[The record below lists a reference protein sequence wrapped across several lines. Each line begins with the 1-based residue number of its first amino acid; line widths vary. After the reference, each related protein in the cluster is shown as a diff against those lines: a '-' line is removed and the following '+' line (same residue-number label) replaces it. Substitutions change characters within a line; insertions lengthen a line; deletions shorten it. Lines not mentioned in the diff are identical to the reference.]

1 MRQLQ
6 PVLWTKGVL
15 LTPQHLQTQDRF
27 AETLIRFQMS
37 AVSQWPW
44 GFARLQLDREG
55 LAGGAVVLASAAGI
69 FPDGLLFDVPSADQ
83 APAPRPLK
91 DCWQPDQESLVVHL
105 AVPEHRPG
113 GVNVSG
119 PGDGRSTRYVTDTVL
134 LRDENTGLAEK
145 PVQIGRKN
153 LRLLVDGESLE
164 GSSALPVARVLRL
177 ENGAYELDPRFVP
190 PMLDFAA
197 SPYLV
202 TLTRRVVEIL
212 AAKSAEIA
220 AGRRQRNQALAEFG
234 VADVARFWL
243 LYTVNTYLPR
253 LRQLLETGRHH
264 PIDLYHALVSLAGA
278 LTTFSQRIQ
287 PRDLPVY
294 SHTDLSGCFSQLGA
308 QVLELLETVVP
319 TTHVSLPL
327 RLVESSVFATAVD
340 DDRYLKAPEIYLAVK
355 TSAPPAVMQKAPH
368 LLKVGA
374 ADRMERLIRQAL
386 PGVQLTH
393 APRPPAAI
401 PVKLDY
407 QYYLLAREGPEWSAI
422 VAARN
427 VATYVPQEVTD
438 VSLELVIL
446 LPAAG
451 K

>member
-27 AETLIRFQMS
+27 AEALIRFQMS
-37 AVSQWPW
+37 AVTEWPW
-44 GFARLQLDREG
+44 GFARLQIDREA
-55 LAGGAVVLASAAGI
+55 LAGGVAVVSSAAGI
-69 FPDGLLFDVPSADQ
+69 FPDGLLFDVPGADQ
-83 APAPRPLK
+83 APAPRPLE
-91 DCWQPDQESLVVHL
+91 DSWRPDQTSLVVSL

-119 PGDGRSTRYVTDTVL
+119 PGDGRSTRYLTDTVL
-134 LRDENTGLAEK
+134 LRDENTGLSEK
-145 PVQIGRKN
+145 PVLIGRKN
-153 LRLLVDGESLE
+153 LRLLTEGDSLE
-164 GSSALPVARVLRL
+164 GSSVLPVARVLKL

-190 PMLDFAA
+190 PLLDLTA

-202 TLTRRVVEIL
+202 SLVRRVVEIL

-220 AGRRQRNQALAEFG
+220 AGRRQRNQSLAEFG

-243 LYTVNTYLPR
+243 LYTVNTYLPQ
-253 LRQLLETGRHH
+253 LRQLLEMGRHH
-264 PIDLYHALVSLAGA
+264 PVDLHHTLVSLAGA

-327 RLVESSVFATAVD
+327 RLVESSVYVTAVD

-355 TSAPPAVMQKAPH
+355 TNAPPAVMAKAPH

-386 PGVQLTH
+386 PGVQLTYT
-393 APRPPAAI
+393 PRPPAAI

-407 QYYLLAREGPEWSAI
+407 QYFLLARDGPEWSAI

-427 VATYVPQEVTD
+427 VAAYVPQEITD

-451 K
+451 R